1 MALKGKIGAETE
13 IQSSASKFFNFFVT
27 QLDELQNITDEVHE
41 TKLHQGDW
49 HGVGSHSVKHWN
61 FSSEATVQKFEAKH
75 TPGFVK
81 IHLSRL
87 NFKSMFGGKVVD
99 CKEHIEEIDNA
110 NKTILYKLFDGEF
123 GEHKY
128 KSGVKLKL
136 KVVEKDEG
144 AIVKW
149 THKFEKVHEAI
160 TPPLEQ
166 LDSLIKA
173 TKEVDAY
180 LLKA

>member
-1 MALKGKIGAETE
+1 MALKGKIGAEIE
-13 IQSSASKFFNFFVT
+13 IHSPASKFFNLFVT
-27 QLDELQNITDEVHE
+27 QLHEVQNMTDEVHQ
-41 TKLHQGDW
+41 TKLHKGDW
-49 HGVGSHSVKHWN
+49 H
-61 FSSEATVQKFEAKH
+61 
-75 TPGFVK
+75 
-81 IHLSRL
+81 
-87 NFKSMFGGKVVD
+87 GGKVVD

-149 THKFEKVHEAI
+149 NHMFEKVHEAI